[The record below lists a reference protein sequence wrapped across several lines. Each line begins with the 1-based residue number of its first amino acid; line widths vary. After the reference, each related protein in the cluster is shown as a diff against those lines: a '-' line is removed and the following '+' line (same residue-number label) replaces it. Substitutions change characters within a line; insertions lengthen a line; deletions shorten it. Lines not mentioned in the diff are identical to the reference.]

1 MELDGTR
8 MTCIVPVGRR
18 TFLPHVPDADF
29 HALLAAYKSSI
40 DKETTASDVDK
51 EFAPAK
57 SGNETHET
65 GPEESV
71 DMTSPRK
78 TSVIHLEAQRNAI
91 NEDAPQVPRADVDE
105 DQELQRLR
113 KRSPET
119 SMGPRKKQ
127 HLYVSTDESTASE
140 KPVHTE
146 DLQTAIPDCQEIKG
160 MDKCTPHKHPVE
172 DVPKT
177 EEGDGVSDLGSP
189 GTPRRTTRGRGRS
202 RKDSSTAT
210 KQRSNSIVEDQE
222 QPSGK
227 FAELSVE
234 VKNPQPAGRSGFVSV
249 TIDNTTK
256 PKPESDE
263 NGPEPTD
270 NPESKDNPVTGPV
283 NPEDQVED
291 KLAIGVTTSP
301 GTVPQPAEHESISPE
316 QPPPFTL
323 SPLTLG
329 GVEVAILM
337 DIQGATNLGNMLI
350 NIDGRIQE
358 IPNGN
363 AWKEFRCYRNSQDMG
378 SLWEIRQAW
387 YIKQS

>member
-8 MTCIVPVGRR
+8 MTCIVPAGKR
-18 TFLPHVPDADF
+18 TFLPHVPGTDF

-51 EFAPAK
+51 EFAPAE

-71 DMTSPRK
+71 GITSPRK
-78 TSVIHLEAQRNAI
+78 TSVIDLEAEPNAI
-91 NEDAPQVPRADVDE
+91 NEDVLQVPRADVDE

-113 KRSPET
+113 KRSAET
-119 SMGPRKKQ
+119 SIGPRKKQ
-127 HLYVSTDESTASE
+127 QSYVSADESTASE

-146 DLQTAIPDCQEIKG
+146 DLQTAIPDCQVIKG
-160 MDKCTPHKHPVE
+160 MDKGTPHKHPVE

-189 GTPRRTTRGRGRS
+189 ETPRRTTRGRGRS
-202 RKDSSTAT
+202 RKDSSTAA
-210 KQRSNSIVEDQE
+210 KQRSSSIVEDQE

-234 VKNPQPAGRSGFVSV
+234 VRNPQPAGRSGFVSV

-256 PKPESDE
+256 PKPENDE

-301 GTVPQPAEHESISPE
+301 GTVPQPTEHESISPE

-337 DIQGATNLGNMLI
+337 DIQGATNLGNTLI

-363 AWKEFRCYRNSQDMG
+363 AWKEFRCYRNNQDMG

-387 YIKQS
+387 YIKQG